1 MTDRLSASVVVV
13 DWKCVAFLP
22 PMQALLVIVALSEFG
37 MNERVVQR
45 ANKMQ
50 IAALRPAPDALPFH
64 MRTWEEESNAACVDR
79 PKRKDVR
86 REGWTGGKKM
96 T

>member
-1 MTDRLSASVVVV
+1 M
-13 DWKCVAFLP
+13 AFLP
-22 PMQALLVIVALSEFG
+22 PQALPVIVALSEFG

-50 IAALRPAPDALPFH
+50 IAVLSPAPYALPSH
-64 MRTWEEESNAACVDR
+64 MRIWEEGSNAACVDR
-79 PKRKDVR
+79 PKR
-86 REGWTGGKKM
+86 REGGRGWEKM